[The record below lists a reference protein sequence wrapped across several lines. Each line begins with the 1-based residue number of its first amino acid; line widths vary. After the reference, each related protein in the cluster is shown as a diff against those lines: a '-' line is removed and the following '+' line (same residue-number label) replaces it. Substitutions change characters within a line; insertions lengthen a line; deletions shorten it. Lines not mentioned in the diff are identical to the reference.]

1 MLHAAHTEVR
11 RTSLMTST
19 VTYGKLSANISGIFT
34 EFLQIENFLLS
45 QGPARQGINYTIYNM
60 ILSIF

>member
-11 RTSLMTST
+11 RISLMTST

-34 EFLQIENFLLS
+34 EFLQIENLLLS
-45 QGPARQGINYTIYNM
+45 QGPARKGINYTI
-60 ILSIF
+60 